1 MAYYPHRVP
10 RAGSLRATWRAAFGS
25 PKLPE
30 STLSGLSR
38 RDAPP
43 TAMQRK
49 LPLALAGWTS
59 APGQL
64 RTVKVTSGNDCSS
77 ATAAAGG
84 LMKIRSALRIRASAV
99 RNRQITLS
107 TRS

>member
-30 STLSGLSR
+30 SPLSGLSR

-59 APGQL
+59 APGQYRSVARRL
-64 RTVKVTSGNDCSS
+64 RLPK
-77 ATAAAGG
+77 AAAGYPF
-84 LMKIRSALRIRASAV
+84 I
-99 RNRQITLS
+99 LS
-107 TRS
+107 GFAIY